1 LSALRPLTRKQQE
14 VLAAIQEHQREQGL
28 SPTLQ
33 ELGQRLA
40 VNRVTVFGHVQA
52 LLQKGFLENLEPGAS
67 RGLELTDAGRAVLAR
82 RQGEEAENPTPLLPG
97 FRTTGAVPPSWDLP
111 LPLCGRIAAG
121 AAIEAIE
128 QQEEVRMADLLH
140 VREDTYLLEV
150 RGDSMIE
157 EQIRSGDFVVVQRER
172 RPKPGDIVVAIL
184 EDETATLKKFHPQPD
199 GSVILQPANRALAPI
214 HVPRLAIR
222 GVVTGVIRRF

>member
-1 LSALRPLTRKQQE
+1 MRPLTRKQWA
-14 VLAAIQEHQREQGL
+14 VLTSIQEHQHENGL

-33 ELGQRLA
+33 ELGQRLT
-40 VNRVTVFGHVQA
+40 VNRVTIYGHVQA

-67 RGLELTDAGRAVLAR
+67 RGLELTDLGRTALTRRGGAVTD
-82 RQGEEAENPTPLLPG
+82 NSTPMLPG
-97 FRTTGAVPPSWDLP
+97 FRATTQMPPNWDLP

-128 QQEEVRMADLLH
+128 TREEIRMADLLH

-172 RPKPGDIVVAIL
+172 RPKAGDIVVAIL
-184 EDETATLKKFHPQPD
+184 EDESATLKKYFPQPD

-214 HVPRLAIR
+214 HAPCITVR

>member
-1 LSALRPLTRKQQE
+1 MRPLTRKQQE
-14 VLAAIQEHQREQGL
+14 VLAAILDHQLESGL

-40 VNRVTVFGHVQA
+40 VNRVTIFGHVQA

-67 RGLELTDAGRAVLAR
+67 RGLELTEAGRAVLAR
-82 RQGEEAENPTPLLPG
+82 RKGEEADNPTPLLPG
-97 FRTTGAVPPSWDLP
+97 FRATGALPASWELP

-128 QQEEVRMADLLH
+128 QQEEIKMGELLH

-150 RGDSMIE
+150 RGESMIE

-172 RPKPGDIVVAIL
+172 RPRAGDIVVAIL
-184 EDETATLKKFHPQPD
+184 EDETATLKKYFPQAD
-199 GSVILQPANRALAPI
+199 GSVILQPANREMAPL
-214 HVPRLAIR
+214 HVPRLTIR

>member
-1 LSALRPLTRKQQE
+1 MRPLTRKQLE
-14 VLAAIQEHQREQGL
+14 VLAAIQRHQHESGL

-33 ELGQRLA
+33 ELGQSLA

-67 RGLELTDAGRAVLAR
+67 RGLELTEQGKAAVAR
-82 RQGEEAENPTPLLPG
+82 VGGEPAPNPTPLLPG
-97 FRTTGAVPPSWDLP
+97 FRTTTELPANWDLP
-111 LPLCGRIAAG
+111 LALCGRIAAG
-121 AAIEAIE
+121 AAVEAIE
-128 QQEEVRMADLLH
+128 QQEEVRLSDLLH

-157 EQIRSGDFVVVQRER
+157 EQIRSGDFVVVQRDR
-172 RPKPGDIVVAIL
+172 RPRPGDIVVAVL
-184 EDETATLKKFHPQPD
+184 EDESATLKKFHPQPD

-214 HVPRLAIR
+214 HVPRCTVR